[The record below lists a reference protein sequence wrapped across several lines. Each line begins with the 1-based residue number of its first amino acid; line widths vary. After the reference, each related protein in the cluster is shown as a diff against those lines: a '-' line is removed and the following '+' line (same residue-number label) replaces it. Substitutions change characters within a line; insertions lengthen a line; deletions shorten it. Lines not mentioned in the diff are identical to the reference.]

1 VSNRVKVIAAA
12 AASLALGGCGFTG
25 LYGAP
30 LPGGADLGDK
40 PYTVNIYFTDVLD
53 LVPQSAVKV
62 NDVAVGK
69 VTSVRLSK
77 KADTDSGSPETNGW
91 TARVTVKVNGDVSL
105 PANATAAVKMTSLLG
120 EKYVALSPPDEAP
133 STARLAN
140 DATIPITRTGT
151 APEVEEVLGA
161 LSLLLNGGG
170 LPQIQAIAK
179 ELNAALSG
187 NEDSI
192 RSLLDQLNAF
202 TGTLNKQK
210 DQIIT
215 ALERLD
221 DLAKTLESNRDT
233 IIATLD
239 TFPQALQV
247 LDDER
252 GLLVS
257 TLNNL
262 ADLGV
267 TATRVVNST
276 KEDLVTSLKTLQPTL
291 LALTS
296 AGQSLPN
303 SLKVLATYPFP
314 IGKTLEAVKGD
325 YANLNLYLDLNLGN
339 ELCGLNA
346 KLCDVA
352 NQVGGI
358 LKPNSDGQAPIAAP
372 APALI
377 GSTVAGAGK

>member
-105 PANATAAVKMTSLLG
+105 PANATAAVK
-120 EKYVALSPPDEAP
+120 LSPPDEAP

-291 LALTS
+291 LALIS